1 MRRQVRPSAP
11 PSTFYH
17 PTNAPLSNIPQQMM
31 SGVNTQQSMHT
42 IHSQS
47 QNVAAISSAS
57 TSNLQHHDQRYIQP
71 PTSTF
76 SSIPPNL
83 SNMIQKEGKQLEMN
97 QDKAMLELLNQL
109 EDFSPIIPDELTE
122 HYMIKAGLDIKDVKI
137 KRLIALLTQKYVTD
151 IAQNALQYSK
161 LRQGGSSGSTISKSP
176 NNNNSKRLILTMED
190 LSSAMRDYDIHVKR
204 PPYYR

>member
-1 MRRQVRPSAP
+1 MRRQVRPSAS

-31 SGVNTQQSMHT
+31 NGVNTQQSMHT

-47 QNVAAISSAS
+47 QSQSVVIMP
-57 TSNLQHHDQRYIQP
+57 SNLQHHDQRYVQASA
-71 PTSTF
+71 STF
-76 SSIPPNL
+76 NSIPSNL
-83 SNMIQKEGKQLEMN
+83 SNIIQKEGKQLEMD

-122 HYMIKAGLDIKDVKI
+122 HYMIKAGLDVKDVKI

-161 LRQGGSSGSTISKSP
+161 LRQGGSSGSTISKSA
-176 NNNNSKRLILTMED
+176 NNSNSKRLILTMED